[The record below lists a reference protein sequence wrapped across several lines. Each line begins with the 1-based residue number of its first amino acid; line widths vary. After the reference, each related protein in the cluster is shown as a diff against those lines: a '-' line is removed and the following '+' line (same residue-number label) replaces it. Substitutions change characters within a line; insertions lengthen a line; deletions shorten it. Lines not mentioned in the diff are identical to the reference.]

1 MQEKQAQANIPPR
14 KNANLSEQDKSPS
27 RDQNIRAIRQV
38 GRKQWKQDIGYHRRS
53 LAETAMYRIKQL
65 FGSQLA
71 CRSLPHQITEARI
84 RCKAFNIMTQ
94 LGMPQS
100 ALR

>member
-1 MQEKQAQANIPPR
+1 MQPSQ
-14 KNANLSEQDKSPS
+14 QDKSPS
-27 RDQNIRAIRQV
+27 RHQNIRAIRQV
-38 GRKQWKQDIGYHRRS
+38 VRKQWKKDVGYHRRS
-53 LAETAMYRIKQL
+53 LVETARYRIKQI

-71 CRSLPHQITEARI
+71 CRSLRHQITEARI

-100 ALR
+100 VLR